1 MTKAQE
7 IEALDKFVRSLP
19 KESYLWPWLVQVQ
32 AEVVADIRN
41 DVMVSPSVAATREQC
56 EQMVLKATDEA
67 KAIIAKTEADAR
79 RIETE
84 AREESQSIR
93 SRIQEMLRTIHT
105 AVYS

>member
-19 KESYLWPWLVQVQ
+19 KDSYLWPWLVQVQ

-41 DVMVSPSVAATREQC
+41 DVMVSPSIAATREQC
-56 EQMVLKATDEA
+56 DQMVLRAEGEV
-67 KAIIAKTEADAR
+67 KAIIAKAEVDAR

-84 AREESQSIR
+84 ARDESASIR
-93 SRIQEMLRTIHT
+93 SRLQEMLRKIHS
-105 AVYS
+105 AAYS

>member
-19 KESYLWPWLVQVQ
+19 KDSYLWPWLVQVE

-41 DVMVSPSVAATREQC
+41 DVMVSPSIAATREQC
-56 EQMVLKATDEA
+56 EQRVLKAEGEA
-67 KAIIAKTEADAR
+67 NAIIAKAEADAR

-93 SRIQEMLRTIHT
+93 SRLQEMLRTIHT
-105 AVYS
+105 AAYS